1 MSPRRTNPR
10 PARRQTSR
18 ARRLGVSSKPK
29 APIARPEDMPD
40 YLRRLGVVPRK
51 ALGQHWLV
59 DQIIL
64 DDIAVA
70 AALTPDDVV
79 LEIGAGPGGLTE
91 ELAKRGATVVAVEID
106 EELAGSTRAR
116 LAQYDRLH
124 VLAADILDFA
134 PGELLAEAGVEP
146 PYVAV
151 GNLPYYITQPIVRR
165 LLESDPAPT
174 RIVVLVQREVA
185 QRMVGG
191 PGRESLL
198 SLSVK
203 VYGVPRMLFDVPAT
217 AFWPP
222 PRVQSAVVEI
232 TRLDRPAVDLTPEEL
247 VVFFHVLRAGFA
259 QPRKQI
265 HNVFCEELGL
275 EPIRLRRVLDAAGID
290 PTARAQHLDLAA
302 WERLYHAF
310 GTHYPEA
317 IEMDEAAI
325 AAALG
330 GDDEDGEADEGPEVW
345 DDDAPDVHDDDE

>member
-1 MSPRRTNPR
+1 MSPRRPTPR
-10 PARRQTSR
+10 PARRSSSR
-18 ARRLGVSSKPK
+18 ARRLGVSTKKKSP
-29 APIARPEDMPD
+29 APQPGDMPD
-40 YLRRLGVVPRK
+40 YLRRLGVTPRK

-59 DQIIL
+59 DEFIL
-64 DDIAVA
+64 HDIAEA

-106 EELAGSTRAR
+106 EELAGGTRAR
-116 LAQYDRLH
+116 LAQYERLH

-134 PGELLAEAGVEP
+134 PGELLEEAGVAP

-165 LLESDPAPT
+165 LLESDPAPG

-203 VYGVPRMLFDVPAT
+203 VYGVPRLLFDVPPA

-222 PRVQSAVVEI
+222 PKVQSAVVEI
-232 TRLDRPAVDLTPEEL
+232 TRLDRPAVDLPIEDL
-247 VVFFHVLRAGFA
+247 AVFFHLLRAGFA

-265 HNVFCEELGL
+265 HNVFSEELGL
-275 EPIRLRRVLDAAGID
+275 EPLRLRRVLDAAGVD
-290 PTARAQHLDLAA
+290 PVARAQHLDLAQ
-302 WERLYHAF
+302 WEALYRAF
-310 GTHYPEA
+310 ATLYPEA
-317 IEMDEAAI
+317 IEMDDVPAAVDI
-325 AAALG
+325 
-330 GDDEDGEADEGPEVW
+330 
-345 DDDAPDVHDDDE
+345 

>member
-1 MSPRRTNPR
+1 MSPRRSNPR
-10 PARRQTSR
+10 PAKRQTSR

-29 APIARPEDMPD
+29 TAPARPEDMPD
-40 YLRRLGVVPRK
+40 YLRRLGVTPRK
-51 ALGQHWLV
+51 ALGQHFLI
-59 DQIIL
+59 DELIL
-64 DDIAVA
+64 HDIAEA

-106 EELAGSTRAR
+106 EELAGHTRAR
-116 LAQYDRLH
+116 LAAYDRLH

-134 PGELLAEAGVEP
+134 PSELLEEAGVAA

-165 LLESDPAPT
+165 LLESEPAPG

-185 QRMVGG
+185 HRMVGG

-203 VYGVPRMLFDVPAT
+203 VYGVPRLLFDVPAT

-222 PRVQSAVVEI
+222 PKVQSAVVEI
-232 TRLDRPAVDLTPEEL
+232 TRLDRPAVDFSPEDL
-247 VVFFHVLRAGFA
+247 AVFFHLLRAGFA

-265 HNVFCEELGL
+265 HNVFTEELGL
-275 EPIRLRRVLDAAGID
+275 EPQQLGRVLAAAGID
-290 PTARAQHLDLAA
+290 RTSRAQHLDLAD

-310 GTHYPEA
+310 VAHYPEA
-317 IEMDEAAI
+317 IEMDGLP
-325 AAALG
+325 ALDD
-330 GDDEDGEADEGPEVW
+330 DDEDGAWDE
-345 DDDAPDVHDDDE
+345 DDAPDVHDDADDADD

>member
-1 MSPRRTNPR
+1 MSPRRSTPK

-18 ARRLGVSSKPK
+18 ARRLGLSTKSKSAAPK
-29 APIARPEDMPD
+29 PDDMPD

-51 ALGQHWLV
+51 ALGQHYLV
-59 DQIIL
+59 DELIL
-64 DDIAVA
+64 SAIADA
-70 AALTPDDVV
+70 AALTSDDVV

-106 EELAGSTRAR
+106 EELAGGTRAR
-116 LAQYDRLH
+116 LSEYDRLH
-124 VLAADILDFA
+124 VLAADVLDFE
-134 PGELLAEAGVEP
+134 PIELLDEAGVEP

-185 QRMVGG
+185 HRMVGG
-191 PGRESLL
+191 PRRESLL

-203 VYGVPRMLFDVPAT
+203 VYGAPRLLFDVPST

-222 PRVQSAVVEI
+222 PKVQSAVVEI
-232 TRLDRPAVDLTPEEL
+232 TRLDRPAIDLQPEEL
-247 VVFFHVLRAGFA
+247 AVFFHLLRAGFA

-265 HNVFCEELGL
+265 HNVFPEELGL
-275 EPIRLRRVLDAAGID
+275 EPPQVRHVLEVAGID
-290 PTARAQHLDLAA
+290 PVARAQHLDLAD
-302 WERLYHAF
+302 WERLYRTF
-310 GTHYPEA
+310 NELYPHGL
-317 IEMDEAAI
+317 EMNAVPASADFSE
-325 AAALG
+325 G
-330 GDDEDGEADEGPEVW
+330 EDLEEW

>member
-1 MSPRRTNPR
+1 
-10 PARRQTSR
+10 
-18 ARRLGVSSKPK
+18 VSTKPK
-29 APIARPEDMPD
+29 ALPARPEDMPD

-59 DQIIL
+59 DEFIL
-64 DDIAVA
+64 NDIAEA

-91 ELAKRGATVVAVEID
+91 ELAKRGSTVVAIEID

-116 LAQYDRLH
+116 LAAYDKLH
-124 VLAADILDFA
+124 VLAADVLDFA
-134 PGELLAEAGVEP
+134 PIELLNEAGVQP
-146 PYVAV
+146 PYVAG
-151 GNLPYYITQPIVRR
+151 GNLPDYITQPIVRR

-203 VYGVPRMLFDVPAT
+203 VYGVPRLLFDVPAI

-222 PRVQSAVVEI
+222 PKVQSAVVEI
-232 TRLDRPAVDLTPEEL
+232 TRLDRTAVDLSPEDL
-247 VVFFHVLRAGFA
+247 VVFFHLLRAGFA

-265 HNVFCEELGL
+265 HNVFGEELGL
-275 EPIRLRRVLDAAGID
+275 EPLRLRRVLDAAGVD
-290 PTARAQHLDLAA
+290 PVARAQHLDLAA
-302 WERLYHAF
+302 WERLFHAF
-310 GTHYPEA
+310 RAHYPEA
-317 IEMDEAAI
+317 IEMDEVPPTTFE
-325 AAALG
+325 
-330 GDDEDGEADEGPEVW
+330 DDDIDGAEWTA
-345 DDDAPDVHDDDE
+345 DDAPDVHDDE